1 MQEDDDYMPDLP
13 DDDLPPPPGDE
24 DGPTPEQGLL
34 AACAAEPET
43 DIGNGRRLRRRFGD
57 LAKQHEGAAS
67 HIAICVAHIGW
78 HVFDGKRWKEDED
91 GSLIRRLAH
100 KTAEAIRQ
108 EAAIIDASEDEAA
121 IISAGEVAANAL
133 DRMNDNKPRLPDIAR
148 QQTIRDNEEAV
159 RQAEE
164 LIKMIEAR
172 RGQRRR
178 HAKSTAGSSKLN
190 NLLAEG
196 QPYMSAKVQDLNT
209 ERYWVNCRSG
219 TIEFHQVKDEEP
231 DPDGNDRFTWNARLR
246 DHRQGDFITKMVEA
260 DWQDDGK
267 PDMPEFKKFMIKV
280 QPEATIRSFLKR
292 FCGYLL
298 TGLTIEQVM
307 LFFYG
312 VGRNGKSTFVELI
325 CFILGDYSVTLSID
339 SFSGDNKRGG
349 AEATPDLARLPGARL
364 VAASEPEAGTKLKDA
379 LIKTLTGGE
388 KIPVRRLHKDF
399 FEVEPHFKIVLSGN
413 HKPRIDDDSDGI
425 WRRLLLVPWAI
436 QIPESEIDR
445 ALPRKLRA
453 EADGVFAWMVEGAVE
468 YLNHGLNVPAGVR
481 AASNEYRQE
490 SDAIGTF
497 IRIACHVTGMPED
510 KEKPLDLYHAFE
522 KFAASEGVFAFNRS
536 TFEKRFAKAAERSF
550 EGPDGTMKQ
559 FARSR
564 SNGDT
569 FYRGIGIRLEWQSQ
583 GGDHGQGHGEDDR

>member
-1 MQEDDDYMPDLP
+1 MQEDDDFMPDLP
-13 DDDLPPPPGDE
+13 DDDLPPPEGGE
-24 DGPTPEQGLL
+24 DGPTPEQALL

-57 LAKQHEGAAS
+57 LAKHHAGAAS

-78 HVFDGKRWKEDED
+78 HVFEGKRWKEDED

-108 EAAIIDASEDEAA
+108 EAAQINANEEEAA
-121 IISAGEVAANAL
+121 AIAAGEIAADTL
-133 DRMNDNKPRLPDIAR
+133 DRMNDSKPRLPDIVR

-159 RQAEE
+159 RAAEAIVK
-164 LIKMIEAR
+164 LIEAR

-219 TIEFHQVKDEEP
+219 TIEFHQVPDEEP
-231 DPDGNDRFTWNARLR
+231 DPDGNDRFTWHARI
-246 DHRQGDFITKMVEA
+246 RQHQQSDFITKMVEA
-260 DWQDDGK
+260 DWQDGTR
-267 PDMPEFKKFMIKV
+267 PDMPEFNKFLIKV
-280 QPEATIRSFLKR
+280 QPDQHIRAFLKR

-312 VGRNGKSTFVELI
+312 AGRNGKSTFVDLL
-325 CFILGDYSVTLSID
+325 CFILGDYAVTLSID

-349 AEATPDLARLPGARL
+349 GEATPDLARLPGARL
-364 VAASEPEAGTKLKDA
+364 VAAAEPEAGVKLKDA

-399 FEVEPHFKIVLSGN
+399 FEVDPHFKIILSGN

-425 WRRLLLVPWAI
+425 WRRLLLVPWTI
-436 QIPESEIDR
+436 QIAEADTDR

-453 EADGVFAWMVEGAVE
+453 EADAVFAWMVEGAVE
-468 YLNHGLNVPAGVR
+468 YLNHGLDIPAGVR

-497 IRIACHVTGMPED
+497 IRLACHVTGDPD
-510 KEKPLDLYHAFE
+510 HKEKPIDLYHAFE

-536 TFEKRFAKAAERSF
+536 TFEKRFAKSAERSF
-550 EGPDGTMKQ
+550 EGPDGQMKQ
-559 FARSR
+559 FQKHR
-564 SNGDT
+564 SNGET
-569 FYRGIGIRLEWQSQ
+569 HYRGIGIRTEWQSQ
-583 GGDHGQGHGEDDR
+583 GDHGHGHGEDER